1 MKIILKNIRP
11 TYMSEAEVLPSDIYL
26 CDQLF
31 FEKGK
36 KYLIRAH
43 SGHGKSSFLNII
55 YGSNPDYL
63 GKIEFRGI
71 SKEMTP
77 FQLRKRNLS
86 YVFQDF
92 KLFPDLTVF
101 ENLALKNSLTHHKS
115 TKEIEAFINRVQLHH
130 KKNRL
135 VKQLSMGQQQRV
147 AILRAIC
154 QPFDFILMDE
164 PFSHLDKENIKILT
178 DILNEECKKND
189 AGLIITSLGE
199 EYFFNYDHF
208 LNL

>member
-1 MKIILKNIRP
+1 M
-11 TYMSEAEVLPSDIYL
+11 
-26 CDQLF
+26 
-31 FEKGK
+31 
-36 KYLIRAH
+36 
-43 SGHGKSSFLNII
+43 
-55 YGSNPDYL
+55 
-63 GKIEFRGI
+63 
-71 SKEMTP
+71 
-77 FQLRKRNLS
+77 S